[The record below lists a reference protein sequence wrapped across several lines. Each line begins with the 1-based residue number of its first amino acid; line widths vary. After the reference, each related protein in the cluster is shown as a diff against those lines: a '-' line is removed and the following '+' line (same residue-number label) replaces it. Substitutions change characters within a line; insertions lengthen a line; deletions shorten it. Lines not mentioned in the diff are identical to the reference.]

1 MDIQQIKAVALAK
14 VNAGDAAGAAAMF
27 RQVLEVAPSDVD
39 CLHMMGELFFRSGQM
54 REAVHFF
61 SAAGVSANWAIPATT
76 QKFGLSLSNIYGAEF
91 TVRRIAYLAWLNA
104 RQRRAKPVSPLV
116 TVIVPSYNHGR
127 FIAQCLES
135 IYCQTWKSIELIIID
150 DGSTD
155 DSVER
160 IRQLLLACPFPHQFI
175 TRENRGAAHTINE
188 AVALA
193 SGDYI
198 NILNSD
204 DRFRAERIEKMVVH
218 VAAID
223 ADWGFAG
230 IEVIG
235 DEGKVAPSVVGS
247 LPNKLRDI
255 STSATIAPTIGFALL
270 ANNVAVSTGNFFIR
284 TTFLRKMG
292 GFSDLRYVH
301 DLEFA
306 LRATLHA
313 EPVYVAEPLY
323 EYRVHHSNTISE
335 SGPQA
340 NIETGTMLKQHI
352 QKLFSADNVANPF
365 APSYGIWR
373 EHITIYLLRRGFDE
387 LLSPEHLTN
396 TAQHVANNTNQ
407 THANV
412 AALLGGIEGIE
423 AAGPLFA
430 AMLTQPHG
438 VQATFDQYQRYGIV
452 ARAIEYLR
460 AQLKTNGQTFSIL
473 EVGANTHRLLGKLL
487 PHDKITYLDREIPV
501 EMQGASDVILGDAT
515 NLNMADKSFDIVIAL
530 DVFEH
535 IAPPQRGD
543 FFRHIARVS
552 RLATMLAAPFDS
564 AAVREAENNACAYW
578 DSLFAE
584 PYRWLTEHAENGLP
598 DFSQTTQHIAAL
610 GMSYV
615 HFSHGNLALW
625 REMLKAHFA
634 AVSLPDLRAPSFS
647 MDGFYRDHLLACD
660 TNDTGDDESYRQFLF
675 FSTDEAVMSRLA
687 SFPANLKAS
696 GNLPNITSL
705 IDVLRAMQQLA
716 LIRKRSLTT
725 SAHTRTGT
733 DLRQ

>member
-1 MDIQQIKAVALAK
+1 MDIQQIKAAALAK

-27 RQVLEVAPSDVD
+27 RQALQIAPNDVD

-61 SAAGVSANWAIPATT
+61 SAAGVSANWTIPATT

-104 RQRRAKPVSPLV
+104 RRRRAKPVSPLV

-135 IYCQTWKSIELIIID
+135 LYRQTWKKIEVIVID

-160 IRQLLLACPFPHQFI
+160 IRELLIACPFPHQFI
-175 TRENRGAAHTINE
+175 VRENRGAAQTINE

-204 DRFRAERIEKMVVH
+204 DRFHAERIEKMVLH

-230 IEVIG
+230 IEVI
-235 DEGKVAPSVVGS
+235 DAEGKIAPSIPGS
-247 LPNKLRDI
+247 LPNKLREI
-255 STSATIAPTIGFALL
+255 AASATFAPTIGFALL

-284 TTFLRKMG
+284 TDFLRRMG
-292 GFSDLRYVH
+292 GFSNLRYVH

-306 LRATLHA
+306 LRATLLS
-313 EPVYVAEPLY
+313 EPVFVTDRLY
-323 EYRVHHSNTISE
+323 EYRVHGSNTISE
-335 SGPQA
+335 SGSRA
-340 NIETGTMLKQHI
+340 NLETGTMLKQHI
-352 QKLFSADNVANPF
+352 QRLFDARVAGATNPF
-365 APSYGIWR
+365 APSHFIWG
-373 EHITIYLLRRGFDE
+373 EHLTIYLLRRGFDE
-387 LLSPEHLTN
+387 LLSPAQLTSSAERAMN
-396 TAQHVANNTNQ
+396 YTQVS
-407 THANV
+407 ANV
-412 AALLGGIEGIE
+412 AASLGSIMGIE
-423 AAGPLFA
+423 AMQPIFA
-430 AMLTQPHG
+430 TMLTQPHG
-438 VQATFDQYQRYGIV
+438 VQATFDQFQRYGII
-452 ARAIEYLR
+452 ARAIEHLR
-460 AQLKTNGQTFSIL
+460 TSAQSFSIL

-487 PHDKITYLDREIPV
+487 PHDKITYLDREIPL
-501 EMQGASDVILGDAT
+501 EMQGASDIILGDAT
-515 NLNMADKSFDIVIAL
+515 DLNMADKSFDIVIAL

-543 FFRHIARVS
+543 FLRHIARVS
-552 RLATMLAAPFDS
+552 RFATMLAAPFDS
-564 AAVREAENNACAYW
+564 AAVRAAENDACAYW
-578 DSLFAE
+578 DSLFTE

-598 DFSQTTQHIAAL
+598 DLLQTTQHIAEL
-610 GMSYV
+610 GMSHV
-615 HFSHGNLALW
+615 HFSHGNLVLW

-634 AVSLPDLRAPSFS
+634 AVSLPDLRAPSAS
-647 MDGFYRDHLLACD
+647 MDAFYRDHLLA
-660 TNDTGDDESYRQFLF
+660 GDVGTDESYRQFLF
-675 FSTDEAVMSRLA
+675 FSTDQSVMARLA
-687 SFPANLKAS
+687 DFPASLKSA
-696 GNLPNITSL
+696 GNLPDMSSI

-716 LIRKRSLTT
+716 LTRKNSINT
-725 SAHTRTGT
+725 
-733 DLRQ
+733 

>member
-1 MDIQQIKAVALAK
+1 MNMDIQQVKAAALAK

-27 RQVLEVAPSDVD
+27 RQVLQIAPGDVD

-61 SAAGVSANWAIPATT
+61 SAAGVSANWTIPATT

-104 RQRRAKPVSPLV
+104 RQRSAKPVNPLV

-135 IYCQTWKSIELIIID
+135 VYRQTWKSIELIVID
-150 DGSTD
+150 DGSSD

-175 TRENRGAAHTINE
+175 ARENRGAAQTINE

-204 DRFRAERIEKMVVH
+204 DRFHPERIEKMVTH

-235 DEGKVAPSVVGS
+235 EQGEIAPSIAGS
-247 LPNKLRDI
+247 LPMNLRSIAAMVD
-255 STSATIAPTIGFALL
+255 AAPTVAFALL
-270 ANNVAVSTGNFFIR
+270 RNNVAISTGNLFIR
-284 TTFLRKMG
+284 TAFLRKLG
-292 GFSDLRYVH
+292 GFCDLRYVH

-306 LRATLHA
+306 LRATLHS
-313 EPVYVAEPLY
+313 EPVYVPERLY
-323 EYRVHHSNTISE
+323 EYRVHASNTIAEATARADAETTAMFEQHLEKLFDGNPAANFFAPTRSNWGE
-335 SGPQA
+335 HVATFLLCTGFGNFLSPKLLTETAERAVNAGPQA
-340 NIETGTMLKQHI
+340 
-352 QKLFSADNVANPF
+352 SAGEAIAF
-365 APSYGIWR
+365 
-373 EHITIYLLRRGFDE
+373 
-387 LLSPEHLTN
+387 
-396 TAQHVANNTNQ
+396 
-407 THANV
+407 
-412 AALLGGIEGIE
+412 LGGIKGVD
-423 AAGPLFA
+423 AARPLFA

-438 VQATFDQYQRYGIV
+438 VQATFDQFQRYGIV
-452 ARAIEYLR
+452 ARAIEQLR
-460 AQLKTNGQTFSIL
+460 THLQTNGQSFSIL

-487 PHDKITYLDREIPV
+487 PDDKITYLDREIPL

-515 NLNMADKSFDIVIAL
+515 DLNMADKSFDIVIAL

-535 IAPPQRGD
+535 IAPPQRND
-543 FFRHIARVS
+543 FLRHIARVS
-552 RLATMLAAPFDS
+552 RLVTLLAAPFDS
-564 AAVREAENNACAYW
+564 AAVRKAENDACAYW

-598 DFSQTTQHIAAL
+598 DFLQTTQHIAEL
-610 GMSYV
+610 GMSQV

-634 AVSLPDLRAPSFS
+634 AISLPDLRAPSVS
-647 MDGFYRDHLLACD
+647 MDGFYRDHLLAGD
-660 TNDTGDDESYRQFLF
+660 VSDDETYRQFLF
-675 FSTDEAVMSRLA
+675 FSTDKLVISQLTSFSA
-687 SFPANLKAS
+687 SLKAS
-696 GNLPNITSL
+696 GNFPDTVPIM
-705 IDVLRAMQQLA
+705 DVLQAMQQLA
-716 LIRKRSLTT
+716 LARKRSAASANT
-725 SAHTRTGT
+725 SIGAP
-733 DLRQ
+733 LQQ